1 MIGALVYLVVA
12 MGSPTLSGLTV
23 FTRHSTRR
31 ILRTMGVK
39 PESNEHARGIA
50 SSRQLWVPIAVL
62 SVVALG
68 LIALWFF
75 RPPPL
80 GNCFGGLLNQDP
92 LHCYALEQTQKR
104 GLINIEKIYDADGVL
119 YLFLRQE
126 GSVDDE
132 VYEFL
137 KAMSYEFYDRWPDD
151 VPRNP
156 FYSRCTNRGYT
167 YRECYLDERRW
178 RARAM
183 LPRSM
188 VYENLLFHVGG
199 ETARRLEPGW
209 AGWRQVWPR
218 GLTGVDDGTPST
230 FDVSDVNSTNV
241 PVSVCPE
248 KVAPEEVYSANIC
261 SRDREVAHSVVAR
274 HGQYVQYKNPPKD
287 EAALNAIKE
296 TILPCYNK
304 VGPCTWYATTT
315 VTRIVDGVETDVTER
330 VEVYSE
336 RNSASEMVI
345 IPVKYSPIELA
356 RWAEILDRFAHS
368 RGNTIG
374 IMGAEVDTNRRRR
387 SGYSGSVVWPLDHL
401 GPAEAHESG
410 GTDRSTVRET
420 IQVWGGD
427 AQRIADA
434 LPVLLPLLG
443 IPVDAVGLVTT
454 SWRGGISYTW

>member
-1 MIGALVYLVVA
+1 MSAK
-12 MGSPTLSGLTV
+12 SETHE
-23 FTRHSTRR
+23 R
-31 ILRTMGVK
+31 
-39 PESNEHARGIA
+39 ARSIA
-50 SSRQLWVPIAVL
+50 RSRQLWVPIALL
-62 SVVALG
+62 SVVVLALT
-68 LIALWFF
+68 ALWFF

-80 GNCFGGLLNQDP
+80 GDCFGELLDQDP
-92 LHCYALEQTQKR
+92 LHCYALEQTQKK

-119 YLFLRQE
+119 YLFLRQDE
-126 GSVDDE
+126 PADDK

-137 KAMSYEFYDRWPDD
+137 KARSFEFYDRWPDD

-156 FYSRCTNRGYT
+156 FYSRCTSRGYT

-183 LPRSM
+183 LPKSM

-230 FDVSDVNSTNV
+230 FDVSDVDMTNL
-241 PVSVCPE
+241 PDYSCPE
-248 KVAPEEVYSANIC
+248 KVSPEEVYSANIC
-261 SRDREVAHSVVAR
+261 SRDRDVAHAVVAR
-274 HGQYVQYKNPPKD
+274 HRQYVQYKNPPED
-287 EAALNAIKE
+287 EAAIKAIKE

-304 VGPCTWYATTT
+304 VGPCTWNATTT
-315 VTRIVDGVETDVTER
+315 VASMVNGVEADVTKR

-345 IPVKYSPIELA
+345 IPVKYSAEELA

-374 IMGAEVDTNRRRR
+374 IMGAVVDTNR
-387 SGYSGSVVWPLDHL
+387 SGGYPRSVVWPLDDL

-410 GTDRSTVRET
+410 GTDISTVRET

-443 IPVDAVGLVTT
+443 IPTDAVGVVTT